1 MPLNKKIAIL
11 LAASSMLLAF
21 ALFFWRYEAVQAAA
35 LAEQQR
41 HLVDTEQKLIQLA
54 RDIKRYEA
62 ARGLLGAGGEAMA
75 RHEKIA
81 LAARFTTAEL
91 ARINEVL
98 ARAYE
103 GDGFLLLKNF
113 SLGWQGGESQSAS
126 GESLQLE
133 MTGEKVFL
141 R

>member
-1 MPLNKKIAIL
+1 MPLNKKITML
-11 LAASSMLLAF
+11 LAAASVLLAF
-21 ALFFWRYEAVQAAA
+21 ALFFWRYEAAQAAA

-41 HLVDTEQKLIQLA
+41 HLLDAEQKLIQLD

-62 ARGLLGAGGEAMA
+62 ARGLLGAGGEALA

-113 SLGWQGGESQSAS
+113 SLGWQGGEGQAVG

-133 MTGEKVFL
+133 MSGEKVFL